1 MALIFDGGAGTIRTS
16 TEDYL
21 GSIRRDLAKTSLQI
35 AVESNRTAYNLN
47 NSFIDQFESDSGI
60 GSSTSAKKHTTTE
73 CIGPYGDATWDDSG
87 AWTNTTADNWL
98 VPQSFNSAGDGTFT
112 NTNAYYSDGNGITL
126 RSTTPLTFDGMV
138 EVRATNGSDAYGPY
152 LGFWTASLDIG
163 TTPDDSV
170 ATATSG
176 WRVGAWVS
184 AGNWGAYGAFHVG
197 AGTSW
202 GYAQGSKMDG
212 SGPYTLANS
221 GSALQGAN
229 QLITITRD
237 ASGVF
242 RAYAGSRETGTLV
255 GASNGTDA
263 SGADVNET
271 NTNTLAL
278 HAGGTGGWASSWS
291 GLSYRLGNENPVS
304 SGTSSVISTL
314 NTASSSREKVSGVV
328 TYKNVS
334 GTATPGTDFKIYF
347 TCDNGSSWT
356 EAVSYT
362 AGSDFSTGV
371 KTVYLGETNCTA
383 GTQVK
388 YKAEFLGQTDG
399 SLVTEIHGIGVNY

>member
-47 NSFIDQFESDSGI
+47 NTFIDQFESDSGV
-60 GSSTSAKKHTTTE
+60 GSTTSAKKHTTTE
-73 CIGPYGDATWDDSG
+73 CIGPYGSATWNDSG
-87 AWTNTTADNWL
+87 AWTNVVANNWNA
-98 VPQSFNSAGDGTFT
+98 PQSFNSVGDGTFSSS
-112 NTNAYYSDGNGITL
+112 NAYYSDGNGITL

-138 EVRATNGSDAYGPY
+138 EVRATNGGDNYGPY
-152 LGFWTASLDIG
+152 LGFFTASLDIG
-163 TTPDDSV
+163 GTPDDS
-170 ATATSG
+170 TP
-176 WRVGAWVS
+176 WRI
-184 AGNWGAYGAFHVG
+184 GNWHNAGSDMGAKAFHIG
-197 AGTSW
+197 AGGTW
-202 GYAQGSKMDG
+202 GYCSGGSNDG
-212 SGPYTLANS
+212 SASITYAAN
-221 GSALQGAN
+221 GSALQGTN
-229 QLITITRD
+229 QLSTITRD
-237 ASGVF
+237 DSGVF
-242 RAYAGSRETGTLV
+242 RAYAGSRESGTLV
-255 GASNGTDA
+255 CSSTTDKD
-263 SGADVNET
+263 GVTVNVT
-271 NTNTLAL
+271 NTNTIAL
-278 HAGGTGGWASSWS
+278 NAGGTGGWGSSWS
-291 GLSYRLGNENPVS
+291 GLSYRLGDENPIS
-304 SGTSSVISTL
+304 SGTSSIISTL

-347 TCDNGSSWT
+347 TCDDGSSWT

-362 AGSDFSTGV
+362 AGSDFSTGI

-388 YKAEFLGQTDG
+388 YKAEFLGQASG